1 MGTVR
6 RELPDMH
13 AAGAVVIR
21 KGKQVLLV
29 HRPKYDDWSFPKG
42 KLERG
47 EHRVPAAVREVHEE
61 TGVHVR
67 LGPPLPDQR
76 YPLTRRM
83 KTVHYWVG
91 RAVGSDDISHYW
103 PNNEIDDLRWVSF
116 DQADKLLT
124 YPYDRHTLRSA
135 YQTRKKTGVVVVL
148 RHADARSRKRWRA
161 DDRLRPLLK
170 VGERQAAKLVPLL
183 AAYDVSRLVS
193 SSSTRCVQTLQP
205 YADLT
210 ALRIRT
216 DAGLCEENATPESVL
231 AQVDRALESRENV
244 VICSHRPVL
253 PSIFSALGQEDV
265 KLATGEFM
273 VFHHRDGEIVAIERH
288 GVR

>member
-1 MGTVR
+1 
-6 RELPDMH
+6 MH

-61 TGVHVR
+61 TGVHIR

-91 RAVGSDDISHYW
+91 RAIGDDDISGYW
-103 PNNEIDDLRWVSF
+103 PNNEVDDLRWVSF

-124 YPYDRHTLRSA
+124 YPYDRHSLRSA
-135 YQTRKKTGVVVVL
+135 YQVRKQTRTIVVL
-148 RHADARSRKRWRA
+148 RHAAARSKKRWRA

-170 VGERQAAKLVPLL
+170 IGERQAQRLVPLL

-193 SSSTRCVQTLQP
+193 SASTRCVQTLQP

-210 ALRIRT
+210 KLKIRT
-216 DAGLCEENATPESVL
+216 DPGLSEEDATAESVM
-231 AQVDRALESRENV
+231 AQVDAALEAEHNV

-253 PSIFSALGQEDV
+253 PSIFQALGQEEV

-273 VFHHRDGEIVAIERH
+273 VFHHRAGEIVAVERH
-288 GVR
+288 AVR